1 MIALSTTRRGA
12 ACVRRRQASPASA
25 AGAVRAARSAAV
37 PVANGAATAAVAAG
51 SADEDGCRRLGARA
65 PAAHSTVCAQRAA
78 SRGRRGG
85 GPGRQRCGARDVG
98 SEKLARRAASRARGR
113 RARGAVQELRVC
125 PPASGETMR
134 AETPERT
141 GTERTRGRARLSRSG
156 RQILAPFE
164 QGEMVCPTSGTALPG
179 RNTDRPGS
187 AGTSRLNGSDQ
198 LRPHF
203 RSSPRTP
210 STPRT
215 TYNASSRN
223 EWTSSTYLV
232 ARSITHRSAFPMS
245 WI

>member
-141 GTERTRGRARLSRSG
+141 GTERTRGRAGFHGQAARSWRLSNRGKWSAQLQERHFPG
-156 RQILAPFE
+156 GILTGQDRLA
-164 QGEMVCPTSGTALPG
+164 QADSTGVINCVPTSEARLGRLP
-179 RNTDRPGS
+179 RREPRIMRRHAT
-187 AGTSRLNGSDQ
+187 NG
-198 LRPHF
+198 LHPH
-203 RSSPRTP
+203 T
-210 STPRT
+210 
-215 TYNASSRN
+215 
-223 EWTSSTYLV
+223 W
-232 ARSITHRSAFPMS
+232 
-245 WI
+245 